1 MSNFKLPEFSKTI
14 IEKYKSFQNNQ
25 FLLYG
30 NINDIYPYEEDNYL
44 PLNEFLEKA
53 LILPEYKQVKKIIIN
68 YDLAKGLEIPYPE
81 DKELL
86 QTEFSPNLLDQAIV
100 KSINSP
106 LIALNFLVEATKRTF
121 YRFVESENQS
131 KAEIVPLAIIIKY
144 ADSLLPEGTFDRL
157 SDTDRQRIALFLEWF
172 SSRKFSHSTNIVFLI
187 SETLSSV
194 NYKIRDLPYLAP
206 IMVPRPNSEMR
217 ENFTK
222 KMQNEYNLELNMET
236 KQISF
241 FTAGLSLVNIQQ
253 IFNQASYSKIPL
265 TVDSIFSKT
274 KEIIEKEL
282 SGHIE
287 IQDIDYGFEKVIGAT
302 KLKNKLNEIKKCID
316 SGNVDL
322 IPTGILVP
330 GPNGVGKT
338 FIFKAFA
345 KECGWITVVLK
356 NIRGAYVGET
366 ESRWEMIRN
375 VLESMGKV
383 LVFYDEA
390 DTQLGGRGPYTHDVD
405 KRLFGSIM
413 SMMSANK
420 NRGRIIWIII
430 TARPDKLEP
439 DIKRSGRAGEHLAVF
454 DPEDDE
460 KDDFLEWILKK
471 VGIEWNTLADDEKKG
486 FLEKT
491 NSYSAADYEE
501 LLHHCQR
508 RKFICGKF
516 DLDELFKEVSN
527 FIPTDISL
535 QRELQQLVALV
546 ECTSA
551 DLIPSK
557 FKDLSKAEA
566 FERIREIK
574 TILREDI

>member
-1 MSNFKLPEFSKTI
+1 MTNFKLPEFSKTI

-86 QTEFSPNLLDQAIV
+86 QTEFSPNLLDQAV
-100 KSINSP
+100 VRSINNP

-121 YRFVESENQS
+121 YRFVENENQS
-131 KAEIVPLAIIIKY
+131 KAEVVPLAIIIKY

-157 SDTDRQRIALFLEWF
+157 SDTDRQRITLFLEWF

-206 IMVPRPNSEMR
+206 IMVTRPNSEMR
-217 ENFTK
+217 ENFIE
-222 KMQNEYNLELNMET
+222 KMQNEYNLELNMEI
-236 KQISF
+236 KQVSF

-282 SGHIE
+282 SGHVE

-302 KLKNKLNEIKKCID
+302 KLKNKLIEIKKCID

-322 IPTGILVP
+322 MPTGILVP

-471 VGIEWNTLADDEKKG
+471 VGIEWNTLSDEEKKG

-508 RKFICGKF
+508 RKFICGEF
-516 DLDELFKEVSN
+516 GLDELFKEVSN

-546 ECTSA
+546 ECTTA

-557 FKDLSKAEA
+557 FKDLSKADA

-574 TILREDI
+574 NILREDI